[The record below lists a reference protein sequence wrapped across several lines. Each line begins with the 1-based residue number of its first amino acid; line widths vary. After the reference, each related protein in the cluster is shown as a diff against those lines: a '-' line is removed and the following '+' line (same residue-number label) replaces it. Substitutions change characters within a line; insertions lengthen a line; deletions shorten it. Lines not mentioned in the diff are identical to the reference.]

1 VPDDVGKLTREIPL
15 GGPVESNRVEPPLR
29 DVLAGAARSC
39 PGVAEVLLVDSQGM
53 LIESYAAGGGTDPEE
68 LAVET
73 MAAVPA
79 LGRVAASAR
88 VGRPSEWLMVGD
100 RGTLVVRRVGP
111 LELFVVL
118 RVPGDEYVGRVRLA
132 ARIVAGRLLDTLS

>member
-1 VPDDVGKLTREIPL
+1 MD
-15 GGPVESNRVEPPLR
+15 GPVEPNRVEPPLR
-29 DVLAGAARSC
+29 DLLAGAARSC

-53 LIESYAAGGGTDPEE
+53 LIESYGGRGGADPEE

-79 LGRVAASAR
+79 LGRGAASAR

-100 RGTLVVRRVGP
+100 LGTIVVRRIGL

-118 RVPGDEYVGRVRLA
+118 RVPGEEFVGRVRLA
-132 ARIVAGRLLDTLS
+132 ARIIAGRLLEALS